1 MSYQSPGRASP
12 SLCLDQIRTLQ
23 REVASLSRPGTS
35 ATEVARWFVEREAE
49 MNSLNDKLESFG
61 EDSDAGVILEECKS
75 LRLHL
80 VGLQKKCTQGTHSR
94 SNKAKKAPR
103 PVSDPVDQR
112 VHFDLSASDQSLD
125 LLSRQVQAQDRLIR
139 DQEAQLREKDEK
151 LKETLAKLQ
160 QAYQQVYR
168 SRQEDGKTAELEERL
183 RKAEDRTEQ
192 QKGEYEHQ
200 MAVLQGNLERE
211 RQLMQEC
218 VGDRG
223 GRDSLELRQLLKER
237 NSLLNQ
243 TQERLTKETQTAQE
257 LRLRFEVESKRASEL
272 DQLVSTFRQ
281 KADDL
286 TLKEAQSLHRSELLQ
301 QKLVLA
307 RQDETMRLLEDSR
320 AELETRK
327 RKKQDLRQSVKGYEG
342 ELASAR
348 EEIRLLEDNIGKL
361 EGENGTLEDKLRVA
375 VIRISDLE
383 KEK

>member
-1 MSYQSPGRASP
+1 
-12 SLCLDQIRTLQ
+12 
-23 REVASLSRPGTS
+23 LSRPGTS

-168 SRQEDGKTAELEERL
+168 SRQEDGKTVELEERL